1 MFLLKI
7 VQLISAVA
15 LMLAILLQNK
25 GASLSGIFGGSGN
38 VYLSKRG
45 FDKFLFYA
53 TIVMAVIFFAVS
65 LIIFLK
71 PSFF

>member
-7 VQLISAVA
+7 VQLISAV
-15 LMLAILLQNK
+15 LMMLAILLQNK

-45 FDKFLFYA
+45 FDKVLFYGS
-53 TIVMAVIFFAVS
+53 IVAAAIFFGVS
-65 LIIFLK
+65 LIIFLV
-71 PSFF
+71 

>member
-7 VQLISAVA
+7 LQIVVA
-15 LMLAILLQNK
+15 ILLVLSILLQNK

-45 FDKFLFYA
+45 FDKVLFYGS
-53 TIVMAVIFFAVS
+53 IVTAAIFFSVS
-65 LIIFLK
+65 LIIFMV
-71 PSFF
+71 

>member
-7 VQLISAVA
+7 LQLVA
-15 LMLAILLQNK
+15 ALLLMLAILLQNK

-45 FDKFLFYA
+45 FDKVLFYGS
-53 TIVMAVIFFAVS
+53 IVLAAIFFAVS
-65 LIIFLK
+65 LIIFLL
-71 PSFF
+71 

>member
-1 MFLLKI
+1 MLLLKI
-7 VQLISAVA
+7 LRLVSAVL

-45 FDKFLFYA
+45 FDKVLFYA
-53 TIVMAVIFFAVS
+53 TIVLAAIFFLVS
-65 LIIFLK
+65 LALFLL
-71 PSFF
+71 

>member
-7 VQLISAVA
+7 LQLVTAVL
-15 LMLAILLQNK
+15 LMVAILLQNK

-45 FDKFLFYA
+45 FDKVLFYGS
-53 TIVMAVIFFAVS
+53 IVLAAIFFSIS
-65 LIIFLK
+65 LLLFLL
-71 PSFF
+71 

>member
-7 VQLISAVA
+7 LQLVTAIL

-45 FDKFLFYA
+45 FDKVLFYGS
-53 TIVMAVIFFAVS
+53 IVSAVIFFAIS
-65 LIIFLK
+65 LFLFLR
-71 PSFF
+71 PF

>member
-7 VQLISAVA
+7 LQIVTAIL

-45 FDKFLFYA
+45 FDKVLFYGS
-53 TIVMAVIFFAVS
+53 IVLAVIFFVVS
-65 LIIFLK
+65 LIIFLL
-71 PSFF
+71 